1 MIITKLIQIDTPSP
15 ITGRIFSEKI
25 IDKMISEFQP
35 NGCIGTMNFDYP
47 IDILNIS
54 HLVKKLY
61 KSDGWLMCEI
71 EILDTPRGNELKTIL
86 DSVEFR
92 IGGLGETNQDGMVK
106 EFTLT
111 HVAAVS
117 GIEE

>member
-71 EILDTPRGNELKTIL
+71 EILDTPKGNELKAIL
-86 DSVEFR
+86 ESPEFR
-92 IGGLGETNQDGMVK
+92 ICGLGETGQDGIVK

-111 HVAAVS
+111 HVVAVS
-117 GIEE
+117 GMKE